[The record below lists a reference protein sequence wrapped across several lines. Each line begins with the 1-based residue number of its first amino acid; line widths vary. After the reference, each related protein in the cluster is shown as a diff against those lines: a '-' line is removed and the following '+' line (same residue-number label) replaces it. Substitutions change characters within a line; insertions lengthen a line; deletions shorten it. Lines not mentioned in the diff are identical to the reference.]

1 MENGCVFVLQPV
13 PRAAF
18 SPRCLRP
25 PTTFITVH
33 HRSSPGSDEWAPWQ
47 GPGARSGLWDW
58 GDVQSASTSGFC
70 YIF

>member
-1 MENGCVFVLQPV
+1 MCLC
-13 PRAAF
+13 
-18 SPRCLRP
+18 SPASAKGGFLTP
-25 PTTFITVH
+25 LPASPNHVH